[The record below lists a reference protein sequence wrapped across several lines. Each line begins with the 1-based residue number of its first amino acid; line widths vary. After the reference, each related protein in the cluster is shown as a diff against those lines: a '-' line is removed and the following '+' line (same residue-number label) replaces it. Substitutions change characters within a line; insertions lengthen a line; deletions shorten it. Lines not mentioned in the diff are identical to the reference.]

1 MAVKDQPAKRSDYSP
16 ERVVFRTD
24 HSGGTI
30 QVRPNEFLANA
41 SDGIA
46 VVTAKVG
53 EILAEI
59 DGVPLADYKDP
70 PEIEEIARIRGDWTR
85 YRLAGDDVDVI
96 RLVRGLRDRGI
107 AAQPNHVYFVSSL
120 GNRVASQFD
129 PNLFAPNLFAPNL
142 FVPNLFAPNLFAPN
156 LFAPNLFAGGGAG
169 AGCCC
174 RGGLTDSETRSVPE
188 HAARPRPAAENALR
202 RVEPLDDPIVAIH
215 AIDIASPGDDR
226 DAEFETGELEDPGHL
241 TDQRAVDENADGWVD
256 PAVGHGD
263 FVKSI
268 VELESNLPCTLWHAA
283 DPLGDIDDAC
293 LVMAMQEVDKHV
305 GNAAKQRKI
314 LNLSLSGYNEDD
326 RPSIVL
332 ADQVKSM
339 IKGGWLI
346 VASAGNNASCRL
358 AWPAALPDVVAVGA
372 YGPCGPAW
380 FSNFGPWVDA
390 SGPGVDVLAE
400 FPDLGAVVTGS
411 PANVATIDDPEPGDK
426 SVLDTTDYS
435 TGWAMW
441 SGTSFSAPFVTA
453 RLAAQLQESPSV
465 SRQKAIARALDN
477 VVRDQDLDRLPY
489 YGTIVA

>member
-1 MAVKDQPAKRSDYSP
+1 MPPGPDRQR
-16 ERVVFRTD
+16 RMRC
-24 HSGGTI
+24 
-30 QVRPNEFLANA
+30 
-41 SDGIA
+41 
-46 VVTAKVG
+46 VG
-53 EILAEI
+53 WS
-59 DGVPLADYKDP
+59 
-70 PEIEEIARIRGDWTR
+70 RWT
-85 YRLAGDDVDVI
+85 
-96 RLVRGLRDRGI
+96 
-107 AAQPNHVYFVSSL
+107 
-120 GNRVASQFD
+120 
-129 PNLFAPNLFAPNL
+129 
-142 FVPNLFAPNLFAPN
+142 
-156 LFAPNLFAGGGAG
+156 
-169 AGCCC
+169 
-174 RGGLTDSETRSVPE
+174 TRSS
-188 HAARPRPAAENALR
+188 RSTS
-202 RVEPLDDPIVAIH
+202 
-215 AIDIASPGDDR
+215 IDIASPGDDR

-372 YGPCGPAW
+372 SARVAPPGSRTSGRGSTCPARVW
-380 FSNFGPWVDA
+380 TSWPNSRTSATVESP
-390 SGPGVDVLAE
+390 
-400 FPDLGAVVTGS
+400 GS

-426 SVLDTTDYS
+426 SVLDTTDYL

-453 RLAAQLQESPSV
+453 RLAARAPGEPQREPPQGHQLAV
-465 SRQKAIARALDN
+465 RDN
-477 VVRDQDLDRLPY
+477 VVAATRTRGRLPCH
-489 YGTIVA
+489 GTIVCPSRHAATLAGEEGRPRRGTVGGVQPR